1 MALTGFLLQ
10 INLTCHK
17 QLIIFIFSGPQGPKG
32 RQGRFIEGIKGANG
46 LKGIRGQQ
54 GEIQQYLLSI
64 TVHTK
69 SIHPQKFVPFFTS
82 CGC

>member
-1 MALTGFLLQ
+1 MKLL
-10 INLTCHK
+10 
-17 QLIIFIFSGPQGPKG
+17 FIFSGPQGPKG

-69 SIHPQKFVPFFTS
+69 RINPQKFVPFYTT